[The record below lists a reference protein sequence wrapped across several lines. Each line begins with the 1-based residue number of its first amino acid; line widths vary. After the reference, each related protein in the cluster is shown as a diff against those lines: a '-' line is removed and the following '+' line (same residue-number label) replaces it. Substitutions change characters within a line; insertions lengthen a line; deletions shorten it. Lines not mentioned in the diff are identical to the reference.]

1 MNIAEAKKKQAE
13 AISKLFLGI
22 DDKAIEQLTDAVVSA
37 KRVYAAGFGRAG
49 NVAGIFAMNCSQAG
63 ILSFRVGDNG
73 TPAITSDDILV
84 ICSGSGNTK
93 TISLMA
99 QQAKDHGATLALIST
114 NADSTMGK
122 IADINVVVPL
132 AAELEKMGAIS
143 EQDKNLL
150 ADVFYE
156 VAFALNDFIR
166 AYVMDK
172 LGLTTETLSKNHNN
186 LE

>member
-1 MNIAEAKKKQAE
+1 MNIVAGKKKLTN
-13 AISKLFLGI
+13 AITTLFFGI
-22 DDKAIEQLTDAVVSA
+22 DDRAIEQLTDAVVAA

-99 QQAKDHGATLALIST
+99 QQAKEHGATLALIST

-122 IADINVVVPL
+122 IADINVVVPVENEL
-132 AAELEKMGAIS
+132 AKMNDVS
-143 EQDKNLL
+143 EADKNLL

-166 AYVMDK
+166 SCIMEK
-172 LGLTTETLSKNHNN
+172 LGITTETLSKNHNN

>member
-1 MNIAEAKKKQAE
+1 MDITQAKKKQLDAVGQ
-13 AISKLFLGI
+13 LFLGI
-22 DDKAIEQLTDAVVSA
+22 KNEELEQLTDAVLAA
-37 KRVYAAGFGRAG
+37 KRVYVAGFGRAG

-73 TPAITSDDILV
+73 TPAITNEDILV

-99 QQAKDHGATLALIST
+99 QQAKGHGAKLALISG

-122 IADINVVVPL
+122 IADINVVVPMQ
-132 AAELEKMGAIS
+132 EKMATMGDIS
-143 EQDKNLL
+143 EEDKNLL

-156 VAFALNDFIR
+156 VAFIVNDFIR
-166 AYVMDK
+166 ACIMDK
-172 LGLTTETLSKNHNN
+172 LGETIETLSRNHNN